1 MTENQQTNNKYSPGS
16 QTILQ
21 YLNNTLPAKEERELE
36 EALTEDEMLADAL
49 EGLKYLENAN
59 DAEKIQLHLHTV
71 IHKKVL
77 KKNIAQT
84 KPLGFPTW
92 LILASLLILILVIV
106 GFYIISKLLD

>member
-1 MTENQQTNNKYSPGS
+1 MTENQQKDSKYSPGS

-36 EALTEDEMLADAL
+36 EALPDDEMLADAL
-49 EGLKYLENAN
+49 EGLKYLENTN
-59 DAEKIQLHLHTV
+59 DAEKIQLHLFSV

-77 KKNIAQT
+77 KKNKAQA

-92 LILASLLILILVIV
+92 LILASLLILTLVIA
-106 GFYIISKLLD
+106 GFYIISKLLH